1 VTIKRLVGVSKTTHT
16 RHDTENVV
24 VGSIDTNF
32 SSLGA
37 FNGGVGQDELKGS
50 IVNAGEVATAAW
62 LVLLRSKGKRVDID
76 TSVRGLGVVLVR
88 LNKVEVSAFALREAI
103 LSVKLELS
111 GYDRVHTPAVK
122 VKRRL
127 GKNESAGI
135 RYSRVL
141 EIRWF
146 ISVGGK
152 VGLIIA
158 ETIANGN
165 LTLLPPVS
173 IRYINRTSFV
183 EETRTI
189 DEGASSLGNSAVTTE
204 GMDSIGKSVD
214 SIGVVKRLSTEKSVE
229 ELIAIKRRAIIDVL
243 VRLDNPDKL
252 FNGVV
257 KVELD
262 LVGRRTDRLITGE
275 LKLLNKILVG
285 VLSHASALIGVQE
298 DVVNI
303 ERGSNQRLVVG
314 SVNTTAI
321 GRIIHV
327 AAERANS
334 PQALI
339 NGTNIEIDLNLVIL
353 KSDEGKSETGITA
366 IPELKGNIKS
376 GLGESVTRGANLT
389 RSVSLARTVNS
400 VKRGVSDKSQL
411 GGVADHSIITG
422 LLFKRKSKVVPDVHP
437 VTILAINALTTNL
450 NLNLRDQL
458 LTGKIEPTG
467 INTVLTSSFHGL
479 IDFRKSDLKVG
490 AVSQITITRNGA
502 GYTTT
507 KIGLTVK
514 SLLDRLHRKVSV
526 TFVRHLPKG
535 NLRVARKIDIL
546 GAVSYKLHK
555 TSCHFCLL

>member
-1 VTIKRLVGVSKTTHT
+1 VTITSLVGVSKTTHT

-24 VGSIDTNF
+24 VGGIDTNL

-37 FNGGVGQDELKGS
+37 LNGGVGQDELKGS
-50 IVNAGEVATAAW
+50 IVNAGEVATATG
-62 LVLLRSKGKRVDID
+62 LMLFGSQGKGINVD

-103 LSVKLELS
+103 LAVKLELS
-111 GYDRVHTPAVK
+111 GDDRVHTPAVK

-141 EIRWF
+141 EVRWF
-146 ISVGGK
+146 KSVRCK
-152 VGLIIA
+152 VGLVIA
-158 ETIANGN
+158 DTIANGN

-173 IRYINRTSFV
+173 VRYINCTSFV
-183 EETRTI
+183 EETRAI

-243 VRLDNPDKL
+243 VGLDNPDKL
-252 FNGVV
+252 FNRVV

-262 LVGRRTDRLITGE
+262 LVGRRTDRLITSE
-275 LKLLNKILVG
+275 LKLFNKILVG

-298 DVVNI
+298 DVVDI
-303 ERGSNQRLVVG
+303 ERGSNQRLVVSSVDTTTIG
-314 SVNTTAI
+314 SVVGT
-321 GRIIHV
+321 
-327 AAERANS
+327 AAERTDS

-339 NGTNIEIDLNLVIL
+339 DGTNIEIDLDLVIL
-353 KSDEGKSETGITA
+353 KSNEGKSKTGIAA
-366 IPELKGNIKS
+366 IPELERNIKS
-376 GLGESVTRGANLT
+376 SLGESVTRSANLT
-389 RSVSLARTVNS
+389 RSVSLARTVDG
-400 VKRGVSDKSQL
+400 VKRGIGDKSQL
-411 GGVADHSIITG
+411 GGVADHSIVTG

-437 VTILAINALTTNL
+437 VTILAINALTTDL

-467 INTVLTSSFHGL
+467 INTILASSFHRL
-479 IDFRKSDLKVG
+479 VDFGKSDLKVS

-514 SLLDRLHRKVSV
+514 SLLNRLHCKVSV

-535 NLRVARKIDIL
+535 NLRVARKINIL
-546 GAVSYKLHK
+546 GTVSYKLHK
-555 TSCHFCLL
+555 TSCHFFVL